1 MRRARFAAAE
11 GTPMPTKQTQ
21 PGQIKRAAAIVIISS
36 GVYLFREEEST
47 FMRPPPSC
55 REILRGLGYRSR
67 DDRSTQKTVRGRERF
82 HPKPDKTHCRARS
95 SRVRRRDKHR
105 LALRQSLSL
114 PRAAKQSH
122 SSARLTNRG
131 FLQPWRS
138 TAPRPTPLLSAH

>member
-1 MRRARFAAAE
+1 MRTMSGACVRRARFAAAE

-55 REILRGLGYRSR
+55 REILRGLGYSSR

-82 HPKPDKTHCRARS
+82 HPNSDKTRCLARSNRAR
-95 SRVRRRDKHR
+95 RTDKHR
-105 LALRQSLSL
+105 LALPQSLL
-114 PRAAKQSH
+114 PPSEAKQLH
-122 SSARLTNRG
+122 SSARPTTRRL
-131 FLQPWRS
+131 LQ
-138 TAPRPTPLLSAH
+138 L